1 MSDTVTALQKAL
13 APKTGMQRIP
23 FTTESYRHD
32 SLPLSS
38 KLLMNLMAE
47 AAPADARTPVVLIP
61 TAGLGVALPFALG
74 DGPVRALNTEYPGFI
89 YAVSGSRFYR
99 VTVVGGGV
107 VVQDLGDVGIPT
119 GPYNFTLMVTIAVST
134 IAVVVVV
141 PPNAFTCAHGD
152 LAVNQIGGTFPEGG
166 AGSVTFF
173 QGYFVFNNATAGT
186 TFFISRLEDPNDYD
200 ALDFASLEAFSTDLV
215 LTKRIGANLW
225 FIGRGGMEI
234 WYNAGSSGLE
244 TSPGTSFF
252 PFRRMAGGILEHG
265 TEAPRSVAV
274 ADDSLFW
281 VGFDGIVYRTVG
293 YRAKRVST
301 HAIERIIRDNGVD
314 QVMVSMS
321 WAYQGHYYYA
331 VTWASETLVYDIATD
346 KWHNR
351 SSNADGSGRWRP
363 DCAAPGQAV
372 PIFGDSLS
380 GNLLSPVENLSTDMS
395 VPLKRQVIT
404 PPLWANTVRAFC
416 SRVELEMECG
426 GTFSP
431 GDITLEWS
439 DDGGRNWTGGPRVMN
454 SGRSD
459 ETRKRVYTTRLGS
472 FRQRM
477 FRITAAGWTTLYALD
492 AEITPGAT

>member
-13 APKTGMQRIP
+13 APKAGMQRIP

-38 KLLMNLMAE
+38 KLLLNLMAE
-47 AAPADARTPVVLIP
+47 AAPADARTPVALIP
-61 TAGLGVALPFALG
+61 TAGLAPVVPFTFG
-74 DGPVRALNTEYPGFI
+74 DGPVRALNTELPGFI
-89 YAVSGSRFYR
+89 YLVSGSRFYR
-99 VTVVGGGV
+99 ITVAGGTYV
-107 VVQDLGDVGIPT
+107 VNDLGDVGIPT
-119 GPYNFTLMVTIAVST
+119 GPYTFTLMVTIAVST

-186 TFFISRLEDPNDYD
+186 TFFISRLEDPTDYD
-200 ALDFASLEAFSTDLV
+200 ALDFASLEAFPTDLV

-225 FIGRGGMEI
+225 FIGRGGFEI
-234 WYNAGSSGLE
+234 WYNSGDAD
-244 TSPGTSFF
+244 F
-252 PFRRMAGGILEHG
+252 PFRRMSGGILEHG

-293 YRAKRVST
+293 YRAKRIST
-301 HAIERIIRDNGVD
+301 HAVERSIRDNGVA
-314 QVMVSMS
+314 QVLVAMS
-321 WAYQGHYYYA
+321 WVYQGHVYYG
-331 VTWASETLVYDIATD
+331 VSWSTETLVYDIATD

-363 DCAAPGQAV
+363 DCAALGQAV
-372 PIFGDSLS
+372 PIFGDSLT
-380 GNLLSPVENLSTDMS
+380 GTLMSPVVNASTDMGG
-395 VPLKRQVIT
+395 PLKRQVIT

-416 SRVELEMECG
+416 SRIELEMECG

-431 GDITLEWS
+431 GDVTLEWS
-439 DDGGRNWTGGPRVMN
+439 DDGGRNWTGGPRTMN
-454 SGRSD
+454 SGRPE

-477 FRITAAGWTTLYALD
+477 FRITAKGWTTLYALD
-492 AEITPGAT
+492 ADITPGAS